1 MMVVKVVRNPKKS
14 ASKSGISF
22 RVSVWNFKYWNRKD
36 EMLLGVGKGSL
47 FSP

>member
-1 MMVVKVVRNPKKS
+1 MMNPKKLV
-14 ASKSGISF
+14 SKSGISF
-22 RVSVWNFKYWNRKD
+22 SVSEWNFKYWNRED